1 MPIIQLVHVR
11 EVPVSA
17 PTPLLNT
24 DTSPTTSSLCR
35 PTPTPTLIPTPAPAP
50 APDPDI
56 LPRRLLNSRVWVS
69 VLPAALPLPVPLP
82 KPGPE
87 PNTRAH
93 THTRSRPGT
102 RADSIMSEA
111 PGNPNVLTL
120 DEANRIIHSHRKV
133 RYGTACWPCRQRK
146 VKCDNKQPCENCV
159 KRDHASLCS
168 YNPKQ
173 NASKASPASVA
184 GVKRSRSPG
193 SEGSK
198 KEEDCWPR
206 TTDEED
212 PNESRYLGQNSIAAF
227 LSEDAHTGEPI
238 ADGEQD
244 VIRKDIMPILGLQ
257 ISSASYP
264 FMSRDH
270 MDKIRQDIGTSL
282 PSDRDVLKMLNIFKQ
297 IVQPFWGLLIDVE
310 DFESKLCIYLEDRS
324 ASSKQPAI
332 GSKGVSS
339 AWLGMLFAVLAVATN
354 YTELTYHKRVATS
367 QAFVHSS
374 FHCLRLSNYLI
385 RPSLESLQALV
396 ILGFVLA
403 NDMKAEASWALLGLT
418 CRLAQALGLHRGPHE
433 GGRAPLPAASDLP
446 RRKLWWTILWQDSL
460 LSLSFDRSPIAIM
473 TRCQSP
479 LSPTALIEG
488 FSYTEAMY
496 KLCYNILQ
504 FVKNDSASSST
515 YEQIIANSI
524 EVENIRQQVVPRL
537 RSTDLC
543 KTVQDRLQHYAVVLH
558 TSFVVS
564 VFCRPALRRG
574 ASPGMDMRQKALL
587 AEKCK
592 ANLAETVRMY
602 LKMHSLSVIP
612 TRSWAFTYHGLSSA
626 VLLGILGETKT
637 DPEVRSL
644 QGDLISALSVSAAK
658 EQTSSEKGDRDIEL
672 SGPLSRALVALQNI
686 YDHGWLHQVDGLVTR
701 PRTPNPD
708 IGVGH
713 DLGGFDQQN
722 AAIAMA
728 SMQNGQNGIIPPI
741 DYNQAFP
748 IGVSDAQTTDHTV
761 HMSPMDLFDS
771 IFWEYPGTG
780 YDPMGG
786 FDYSQQLYPQF

>member
-1 MPIIQLVHVR
+1 MPNIQLVRIASECNYDHGHGHDHYHEHRLFSDFELLLTPSPFNSLESLHLPTTVSPPGTDTMS
-11 EVPVSA
+11 EVPLQA
-17 PTPLLNT
+17 QAH
-24 DTSPTTSSLCR
+24 D
-35 PTPTPTLIPTPAPAP
+35 
-50 APDPDI
+50 
-56 LPRRLLNSRVWVS
+56 
-69 VLPAALPLPVPLP
+69 PVPV
-82 KPGPE
+82 E
-87 PNTRAH
+87 
-93 THTRSRPGT
+93 
-102 RADSIMSEA
+102 
-111 PGNPNVLTL
+111 LTP

-146 VKCDNKQPCENCV
+146 VKCDNQQPCENCV
-159 KRDHASLCS
+159 KRDHAGLCS

-173 NASKASPASVA
+173 NPAKASPASVA
-184 GVKRSRSPG
+184 GVKRPRSPG

-198 KEEDCWPR
+198 KDEDRWPR

-227 LSEDAHTGEPI
+227 LGEEAHAGETL

-257 ISSASYP
+257 ISSAPYP
-264 FMSRDH
+264 FMSTQH
-270 MDKIRQDIGTSL
+270 MDKIRHDIGASL
-282 PSDRDVLKMLNIFKQ
+282 PSDRDVLKMFNIFKQ

-324 ASSKQPAI
+324 ASKKHPAN

-354 YTELTYHKRVATS
+354 YTEHPYHKRVATS

-374 FHCLRLSNYLI
+374 FHCLRLANYLI

-433 GGRAPLPAASDLP
+433 GGQAFIPAASHLP

-460 LSLSFDRSPIAIM
+460 LSLSFDRSPITIM

-479 LSPTALIEG
+479 LSPTALTEG

-496 KLCYNILQ
+496 TLCYNILQ
-504 FVKNDSASSST
+504 FVKNESIAHPT
-515 YEQIIANSI
+515 YDQIIANSI

-537 RSTDLC
+537 RSTSQC
-543 KTVQDRLQHYAVVLH
+543 KTLQDRLQHYAVILH

-574 ASPGMDMRQKALL
+574 ERPGMDAAQKALL

-644 QGDLISALSVSAAK
+644 QGNLISALSVTAAT
-658 EQTSSEKGDRDIEL
+658 EQTSPGPEAGSRSGSAARSDRDIEL

-686 YDHGWLHQVDGLVTR
+686 YDHGWVVEQPSGLVT
-701 PRTPNPD
+701 PAA
-708 IGVGH
+708 
-713 DLGGFDQQN
+713 GGGGSMDDPALFEQQN

-728 SMQNGQNGIIPPI
+728 SMQNGMMLPM
-741 DYNQAFP
+741 DYNQQM
-748 IGVSDAQTTDHTV
+748 IMGVSDAQAADQT
-761 HMSPMDLFDS
+761 MNLSPMDLFDS
-771 IFWEYPGTG
+771 IFWEYPAT
-780 YDPMGG
+780 G
-786 FDYSQQLYPQF
+786 FDQMGELDFSQQLYPQF